1 MSLEKTLSR
10 ELSNRTDCVQAD
22 YERLLEAGANKDA
35 LERIIKHSMEIG
47 IIKDK
52 LENIRIHEIMMEEDE
67 DGNIEGPDRR
77 DPRPEGNPTFSQGP
91 ARNRGGRTGDSRR
104 PGLDR
109 RQVRNINQNDTRPGI
124 HNSVSAAQPVR

>member
-1 MSLEKTLSR
+1 MSIITTLSR

-22 YERLLEAGANKDA
+22 YERLLEAGANKEA

-67 DGNIEGPDRR
+67 DGNIEGTDRR
-77 DPRPEGNPTFSQGP
+77 DPRPESNPTFSQGP

-109 RQVRNINQNDTRPGI
+109 RKIRKIDADHQRTGI
-124 HNSVSAAQPVR
+124 DNCIVTA